1 MIFAT
6 VGTHQQAFE
15 RMIEGLE
22 RLPDPAELVVQYG
35 YARPPRGVG
44 RAVDFMSFAEMEES
58 FAAATAIV
66 THAGVGSILCARRA
80 GHLPIVVPRF
90 SHLGEHVDDHQVEL
104 TRALADR
111 GEVVPVWEGE
121 EIADA
126 LARVP
131 ARSSAPIAGDSVD
144 RLAAAVR
151 SELLGA

>member
-15 RMIEGLE
+15 RMIESLE
-22 RLPDPAELVVQYG
+22 RLPDPGELVVQYG

-44 RAVDFMSFAEMEES
+44 HAVDFMSFAQMEES
-58 FAAATAIV
+58 FAAAEAVV

-80 GHLPIVVPRF
+80 GHLPVVVPRF
-90 SHLGEHVDDHQVEL
+90 SRLGEHVDDHQVEL
-104 TRALADR
+104 TRALAER

-121 EIADA
+121 EIGEA
-126 LARVP
+126 LAKVP
-131 ARSSAPIAGDSVD
+131 PRSPQPIAGDSVD

-151 SELLGA
+151 AELLGA